1 MFASAFAEKLKEALG
16 KFWSKSSFPKEETKT
31 QKVPQNRENK
41 EIPNH
46 NSGCQEPLTIQRSVK
61 TTPSESGRKKQ
72 EKVVRG
78 MIKTWITDQQPRPSK
93 PLNKNPSQKRHP
105 PQKRENSLGKTEQI
119 LIEPERLQFTFTQ
132 NQTLGTPLTYKDS
145 GLEFQKVKD
154 TGDEAE
160 IYLGLDFGTSSL
172 KCVCAD
178 NDFDKAYPVVFR
190 KDKGINAFILPT
202 NLYEDE
208 NGSFSIEREFGRI
221 HNELKRNLIENHS
234 ALKNKVLASIYLSLA
249 FKKIKAWF
257 FDNLYDELYKGFSL
271 IWSINIGVPSCNAE
285 DTIMGIWEEVA
296 LVGWILSGHE
306 KPTKEMAKQLI
317 LSHEA
322 GKLISPENFQIKAH
336 PELSANVYSIVE
348 ASVDHENGQL
358 YAMLDVGAS
367 TVDISAFYFHK
378 AKDEISYT
386 TTLSNPSVIMKGTA
400 HCHRERIDSLIKCL
414 KRINMDVKLKG
425 EIINS
430 LELERVLR
438 PLSLLPK
445 KIDDYFIGL
454 KSTEKYF
461 PDNPFISD
469 IAKCLRGKI
478 NPVNKTND
486 LKTKII
492 ISGGG
497 ANHPVYLE
505 AMNRVIGKGR
515 LAEKME
521 LNEKPKHLTFHN
533 SYPSSLT
540 KEDIWQRLSVAYGLS
555 RNRLAT
561 VKVEWPEQQPEV
573 SKEMGIYIG
582 KDYV

>member
-1 MFASAFAEKLKEALG
+1 MFISVLTEKLKNTLR
-16 KFWSKSSFPKEETKT
+16 KFWSKSSGSKEETLIPKEPHFH
-31 QKVPQNRENK
+31 KKEQNHQASQGQDTSEFPGLRP
-41 EIPNH
+41 IH
-46 NSGCQEPLTIQRSVK
+46 RSVK
-61 TTPSESGRKKQ
+61 AAPPKPGDRRQDYDIRERIETWDSVSFSKQ
-72 EKVVRG
+72 
-78 MIKTWITDQQPRPSK
+78 
-93 PLNKNPSQKRHP
+93 LNRDFHLERCSFQNP
-105 PQKRENSLGKTEQI
+105 RENPEKI
-119 LIEPERLQFTFTQ
+119 LIEPERLQFIFSQ
-132 NQTLGTPLTYKDS
+132 KQTIGTPLIYRNT
-145 GLEFQKVKD
+145 GLEFQKSKD
-154 TGDEAE
+154 LENVTE
-160 IYLGLDFGTSSL
+160 IYLGVDFGTSSL

-202 NLYEDE
+202 NLYEDKD
-208 NGSFSIEREFGRI
+208 GLFSIEREIGKI

-234 ALKNKVLASIYLSLA
+234 SLRNKILVSIYLSLA

-296 LVGWILSGHE
+296 LVGWILSGHVN
-306 KPTKEMAKQLI
+306 PTTEIAEQLI
-317 LSHEA
+317 LNHEA
-322 GKLISPENFQIKAH
+322 GKLVPPENFQVKAH

-358 YAMLDVGAS
+358 YAMLDVGAT

-378 AKDEISYT
+378 ARNEVAYT

-400 HCHRERIDSLIKCL
+400 PCHQERIDALIKYFKNINVDFNL
-414 KRINMDVKLKG
+414 KN
-425 EIINS
+425 EIIYS
-430 LELERVLR
+430 LEQARILR

-469 IAKCLRGKI
+469 IAKCLRSKI
-478 NPVNKTND
+478 NPVNKTNN

-497 ANHPVYLE
+497 ANHPIYLE

-521 LNEKPKHLTFHN
+521 LNEKPKYLTFQN
-533 SYPSSLT
+533 FYPTSLT

-561 VKVEWPEQQPEV
+561 VIIERPEQHQEV
-573 SKEMGIYIG
+573 SKETGIYIG